1 MPLIILW
8 CLDLIEAAA
17 LPGSDWSCCPA
28 WIWLKV
34 MKSIPEIRPLSPIY
48 ISVSVIICSQKIR
61 NCRVVIVL
69 ISKGIH
75 RCGDMT
81 QQKIRNAR
89 SGTLHFYRVEG
100 KWFLG
105 FLLVKKKISSK
116 SQSHP
121 DPIMFG
127 VIYKLLLVYIF
138 WQYNCC
144 YPVQ

>member
-1 MPLIILW
+1 M
-8 CLDLIEAAA
+8 
-17 LPGSDWSCCPA
+17 
-28 WIWLKV
+28 
-34 MKSIPEIRPLSPIY
+34 
-48 ISVSVIICSQKIR
+48 
-61 NCRVVIVL
+61 
-69 ISKGIH
+69 GIH

-81 QQKIRNAR
+81 QQKIRSAW

-105 FLLVKKKISSK
+105 FLLVKKISSK

-138 WQYNCC
+138 LAI
-144 YPVQ
+144 